1 MPTARGSI
9 PGDRN
14 KHHVAFYGIS
24 TCVWC
29 KRTRRFLE
37 NQGVAFEYTYVDLVP
52 AWEREE
58 VVAQVRRWNPRASY
72 PTIVI
77 DGSKTIVGYQPE
89 EIKEVLGL

>member
-1 MPTARGSI
+1 MPAEKGSV
-9 PGDRN
+9 PGRHD

-37 NQGVAFEYTYVDLVP
+37 EQGVAFDYVYVDLIP
-52 AWEREE
+52 GREREE
-58 VVAQVRRWNPRASY
+58 VMGRVRQWNPRASF
-72 PTIVI
+72 PTLVV
-77 DGSKTIVGYQPE
+77 DGSRCVVGYRPE